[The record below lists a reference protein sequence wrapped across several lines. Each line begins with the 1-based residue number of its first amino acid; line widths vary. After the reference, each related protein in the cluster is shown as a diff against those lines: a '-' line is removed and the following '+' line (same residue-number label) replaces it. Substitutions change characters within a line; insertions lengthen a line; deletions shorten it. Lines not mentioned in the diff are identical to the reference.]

1 MPTKRLVFLM
11 KTKNHIKISRF
22 GLCYVSLQKDCSTFE
37 EVRFFK
43 GDEDFVFFFAVDGG
57 PQSFG
62 KFSRVQF
69 ELLNEKKKRFCL
81 KK

>member
-1 MPTKRLVFLM
+1 M

-43 GDEDFVFFFAVDGG
+43 GDEDFVFFFAVD
-57 PQSFG
+57 
-62 KFSRVQF
+62 VA
-69 ELLNEKKKRFCL
+69 L
-81 KK
+81 